1 MALCSGCC
9 IAGMGQMI
17 LGQVGKGLV
26 VLGGSVIL
34 AVMTGGVSAFIT
46 WPASALDA
54 YLIAK
59 KLRDGQPVG
68 KWEWF

>member
-1 MALCSGCC
+1 
-9 IAGMGQMI
+9 MI